1 MNENNYPNH
10 KPSDHSMSST
20 QDDADTMIDP
30 IARTYSQGG
39 FGEANGNAV
48 DIQSAFEEYE
58 HVRRTLTERSNAAA
72 ATGQKVDIEKGEQVF
87 DLTEYLANQHAQ
99 LTEAGLKAKNMG
111 LVWKGL
117 TVKGLGA
124 DARSILTNGSVI
136 LKMLQFWTWGK
147 QAGSEVTIL
156 HDNDGFC
163 KPGEMLIVLGRP
175 NAGTSTL
182 LRVLSNMRAAYTSV
196 QGDVTYGGIDA
207 QEFGKYFKGEVCY
220 NEEEDLHYPTLT
232 TEETLRFALKTKT
245 PATRLPGESKTDF
258 IENLLYMLGNM
269 LGLTKQMKT
278 MVGDAF
284 IRGLSGGERKRLSIA
299 EQMTTHSS
307 INCWDGSTRGL
318 DASSALDY
326 VRSLRIMTDIMHK
339 TTVATLYQA
348 SDSIFS
354 LFDKVMVLDEGRCIY
369 FGPIASAKAY
379 FVEMGFYCPERK
391 STPDFLTGLCNLNE
405 REVRPGFEDRVPL
418 NAAQFE
424 KVYKESSLY
433 AQMMRERD
441 AYEAEISK
449 DEPQVSF
456 REAFQQAHNTP
467 FVVSY
472 YQQVRALTVRQ
483 LQLIWGDKTS
493 LIVRYVDI
501 IAKGLIT
508 ASIFY
513 LMPLTV
519 EGLFSRAGA
528 YIFILF
534 FNAVVAQAELPA
546 FMNARGVLEK
556 HKHFAMYRP
565 SAFYVAQVIA
575 DFPLAVLQAILF
587 ELCCYFIMG
596 FLLDAGRVR
605 I

>member
-1 MNENNYPNH
+1 MDKINYPNH
-10 KPSDHSMSST
+10 KSSNDSISST
-20 QDDADTMIDP
+20 ASATYDDTDTMTDKLP
-30 IARTYSQGG
+30 ISRTYSQGG
-39 FGEANGNAV
+39 FGESNGNAV
-48 DIQSAFEEYE
+48 DIQSAYEEYE
-58 HVRRTLTERSNAAA
+58 HVRRTLTELSNAAA
-72 ATGQKVDIEKGEQVF
+72 SHKTDIEKGEQVF

-111 LVWKGL
+111 LVWKHL

-136 LKMLQFWTWGK
+136 LKILQFWKWGK
-147 QAGSEVTIL
+147 QSGSEVTIL
-156 HDNDGFC
+156 NDNDGFC
-163 KPGEMLIVLGRP
+163 KSGEMLLVLGRP

-196 QGDVTYGGIDA
+196 QGNVTYGGIDA

-245 PATRLPGESKTDF
+245 PATRLPGESKSDF

-284 IRGLSGGERKRLSIA
+284 VRGLSGGERKRLSIA

-348 SDSIFS
+348 SDSIFQ

-369 FGPIASAKAY
+369 FGPIASAKDY
-379 FVEMGFYCPERK
+379 FVEMGFYCPDRK

-405 REVRPGFEDRVPL
+405 REVRPGFEARVPL

-424 KVYKESSLY
+424 KVYKESGLY
-433 AQMMRERD
+433 RQMINERD
-441 AYEAEISK
+441 AYEAEINTDK
-449 DEPQVSF
+449 PEVSF

-467 FVVSY
+467 FVINY
-472 YQQVRALTVRQ
+472 YQQVKALTVRQ

-493 LIVRYVDI
+493 LLIRYIDV

-513 LMPLTV
+513 MMPLTG
-519 EGLFSRAGA
+519 EGAVSRFSHLDVVDLLTLFEVFERWRLYFHRIFQLGCCSSRATCFHGRSPC
-528 YIFILF
+528 IGE
-534 FNAVVAQAELPA
+534 AQA
-546 FMNARGVLEK
+546 FCHV
-556 HKHFAMYRP
+556 
-565 SAFYVAQVIA
+565 S
-575 DFPLAVLQAILF
+575 PLCL
-587 ELCCYFIMG
+587 LCCSNNC
-596 FLLDAGRVR
+596 
-605 I
+605 